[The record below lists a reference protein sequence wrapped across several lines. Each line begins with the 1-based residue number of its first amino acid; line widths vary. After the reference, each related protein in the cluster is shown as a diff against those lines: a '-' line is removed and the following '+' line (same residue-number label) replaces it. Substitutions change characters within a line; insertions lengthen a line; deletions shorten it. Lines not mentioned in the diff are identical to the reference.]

1 GPTLGGFLTQ
11 YAGWRAVFFVNLPIG
26 LLSLFFLWRYLPR
39 IRQIQVGHI
48 RLDWQGALLVAV
60 GLCSLQFFVEL
71 LPRYGASLSTVA
83 LGFFT
88 VLVFFILIVWEK
100 GCPYPLLPLEMFRNK
115 SLAAL
120 FCLSLFTSFIL
131 FALLFYLPLLLQG
144 GFGRTPQQVGLLI
157 TPLVVCITLGSVTNA
172 RIIIRLSKPNYM
184 LYAGFILLILACA
197 GMTLMQQST
206 PKPLVVAYMILA

>member
-1 GPTLGGFLTQ
+1 
-11 YAGWRAVFFVNLPIG
+11 
-26 LLSLFFLWRYLPR
+26 FFLWRYLPH
-39 IRQIQVGHI
+39 IRQVQVSHI
-48 RLDWQGALLVAV
+48 RLDWQGALLVAL
-60 GLCSLQFFVEL
+60 GLGSLQFFVEL
-71 LPRYGASLSTVA
+71 MPRHGASVSMVL
-83 LGFFT
+83 LGVFA
-88 VLVFFILIVWEK
+88 VLVFAVLIFWEK
-100 GCPYPLLPLEMFRNK
+100 RCPQPLLPMEMFRNK

-120 FCLSLFTSFIL
+120 FCLSLFTGFIL

-144 GFGRTPQQVGLLI
+144 GFGRSPQQVGLLI

-172 RIIIRLSKPNYM
+172 RIIVLLSKPNYM